1 MPGWPLIG
9 CCCCPSSPPTVT
21 SPREP
26 RSSLPPWRPP
36 RWRCRG
42 SKPRSNW
49 LPFAVNHAWRGP
61 PFLSSSCHW
70 CFSLRAPPTRAVI
83 GCGRR
88 GSAGCKTKRRGGRAP
103 ATCARP
109 PPPLMAAVPP
119 PFPSRPPPSLLPHGP
134 ARTGVPQPPPS
145 PDRHLPPPPEPRC
158 PLTVLP
164 FNRTTELRTSL
175 KRGKTKIKLVG
186 LSEAGLIMRNK
197 VKCWN
202 SVK

>member
-1 MPGWPLIG
+1 MESRPLIGRVCMPGWPLIG

-70 CFSLRAPPTRAVI
+70 CSSLRAPPTRAVI

-103 ATCARP
+103 ATGARP
-109 PPPLMAAVPP
+109 PPPLPSWRPCPP
-119 PFPSRPPPSLLPHGP
+119 RSPHGRHHRCSLTALPAPGSRSRPPAPTGTCRHPQSP
-134 ARTGVPQPPPS
+134 GVPS
-145 PDRHLPPPPEPRC
+145 PCYHLTAPRNF
-158 PLTVLP
+158 V
-164 FNRTTELRTSL
+164 R
-175 KRGKTKIKLVG
+175 V
-186 LSEAGLIMRNK
+186 
-197 VKCWN
+197 
-202 SVK
+202 